1 MSEAKFGMDDN
12 VRFIGTDTIQ
22 TVCQYNEDTLEY
34 RVQQGD
40 DAASTVWVLGMYLEL
55 VEPAERKGH

>member
-1 MSEAKFGMDDN
+1 MAEAKFGMDDN

-34 RVQQGD
+34 RVQQ
-40 DAASTVWVLGMYLEL
+40 S
-55 VEPAERKGH
+55 